1 MRRSA
6 EMRGELPP
14 SLRTFAKIRAE
25 AAVKQLNVYP
35 LVMLLIAV
43 LFLIAWLGGYL

>member
-1 MRRSA
+1 
-6 EMRGELPP
+6 
-14 SLRTFAKIRAE
+14 
-25 AAVKQLNVYP
+25 VKQLNPFP